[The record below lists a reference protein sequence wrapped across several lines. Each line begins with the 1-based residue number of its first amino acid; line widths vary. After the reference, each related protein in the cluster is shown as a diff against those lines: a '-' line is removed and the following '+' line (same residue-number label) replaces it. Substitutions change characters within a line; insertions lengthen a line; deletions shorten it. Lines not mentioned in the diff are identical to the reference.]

1 MRWRGWLA
9 LAAAD
14 LLAGEARAEECGGA
28 VSRASLVPCALR
40 ASVGLV
46 AERQAGEA
54 AEARVV
60 AASPWLP
67 SNPSL
72 ALTASRRS
80 TAGESGFN
88 WSGTLSQELE
98 IGGQR
103 GARRRAAEGEREAQR
118 QRAEGAE
125 REVAV
130 QAWSVY
136 FEALAARDDRALSA
150 ELERVAA
157 GVAAA
162 ARGMAAQGLLSAI
175 DADVAAAA
183 SVRQRQAR
191 LAAERRLA
199 VASAQL
205 AHLVGADPMTEGLSV
220 EGELEPLA
228 GVEAA
233 GRAAAAGNARDQAE
247 VRALEAEGR
256 ALAARAD
263 GFRRARVPSLTL
275 SMFVQND
282 GFGERVF
289 GLGIGLPLPLP
300 HPVGRSFSG
309 EIAESEA
316 LGRRA
321 ATEADRLRR
330 LRRLDVAVALRAFS
344 SHQAEV
350 EAFPAEQMER
360 AERALRSIEQE
371 LRGGRLAL
379 RDAIVAQQSLVE
391 LRRARIEARKAL
403 CLASVQL
410 ARVAGMPLERGGP

>member
-1 MRWRGWLA
+1 
-9 LAAAD
+9 
-14 LLAGEARAEECGGA
+14 
-28 VSRASLVPCALR
+28 
-40 ASVGLV
+40 
-46 AERQAGEA
+46 
-54 AEARVV
+54 
-60 AASPWLP
+60 
-67 SNPSL
+67 
-72 ALTASRRS
+72 
-80 TAGESGFN
+80 
-88 WSGTLSQELE
+88 
-98 IGGQR
+98 
-103 GARRRAAEGEREAQR
+103 
-118 QRAEGAE
+118 
-125 REVAV
+125 
-130 QAWSVY
+130 
-136 FEALAARDDRALSA
+136 
-150 ELERVAA
+150 
-157 GVAAA
+157 
-162 ARGMAAQGLLSAI
+162 
-175 DADVAAAA
+175 
-183 SVRQRQAR
+183 
-191 LAAERRLA
+191 
-199 VASAQL
+199 
-205 AHLVGADPMTEGLSV
+205 
-220 EGELEPLA
+220 
-228 GVEAA
+228 
-233 GRAAAAGNARDQAE
+233 

-256 ALAARAD
+256 SLNARAD